1 MRKNCDKVVECRA
14 NQAILVETF
23 FSNFNLDRTETL
35 SAATLYSRHLA
46 ETTSRMNTA
55 NVVVQWTEYELLWG
69 RNATFFFASTDE
81 LGMKQRDLYDFLPPK
96 HSFSLF
102 LPLNTGD

>member
-1 MRKNCDKVVECRA
+1 MPTLNKVSC
-14 NQAILVETF
+14 ILVETF
-23 FSNFNLDRTETL
+23 FSNFNLDRTEAL

-46 ETTSRMNTA
+46 ETTSRMNKA
-55 NVVVQWTEYELLWG
+55 NGLSTNSFGDETQH
-69 RNATFFFASTDE
+69 FFSASTDE

-102 LPLNTGD
+102 LPLNTDD

>member
-1 MRKNCDKVVECRA
+1 MPTLNKVSC
-14 NQAILVETF
+14 ILVETF
-23 FSNFNLDRTETL
+23 FSNFNLDRLEAL

-46 ETTSRMNTA
+46 ETTSRM
-55 NVVVQWTEYELLWG
+55 TEYELLWG

-81 LGMKQRDLYDFLPPK
+81 LGMKQRDLYDFLPSK

-102 LPLNTGD
+102 LPLNTDD

>member
-1 MRKNCDKVVECRA
+1 MPTLNKVSC
-14 NQAILVETF
+14 ILVETF
-23 FSNFNLDRTETL
+23 FSNFNLDRTEAL

-46 ETTSRMNTA
+46 ETTSRMNKA
-55 NVVVQWTEYELLWG
+55 YFWTEYELLWG

-102 LPLNTGD
+102 LPLNTDD